1 MINPMQVMNMVSM
14 LQNNPMGMLSRNG
27 FNVPANLNNPQQIAN
42 HLVQTGQI
50 NQDTINQAMQIARQM
65 GIKI

>member
-1 MINPMQVMNMVSM
+1 MINPLQIMNMVSM
-14 LQNNPMGMLSRNG
+14 LQNNPMGMLNKNG
-27 FNVPANLNNPQQIAN
+27 FNIPGNMNDPQQIAN